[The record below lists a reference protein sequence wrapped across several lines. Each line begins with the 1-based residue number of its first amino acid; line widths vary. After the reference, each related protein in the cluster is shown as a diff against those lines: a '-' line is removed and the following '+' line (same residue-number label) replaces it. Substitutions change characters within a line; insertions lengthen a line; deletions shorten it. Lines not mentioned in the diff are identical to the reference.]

1 MHETRS
7 MKEIIREALAE
18 DLGLQGDITS
28 KALFDDRTTARA
40 VIRSKE
46 TGILSGAYLIR
57 PVFREIDKRVTVTPL
72 RKEGAGLHNGAEIC
86 RIQGPIRSILA
97 GERTVLNFLQRLSGI
112 ATTTARFVSRIQG
125 TRATLLDTRKT
136 TPLLRLLEKR
146 AVAAGGGSNHRFG
159 LFDMILI
166 KDTHVRA
173 AGSPA
178 QAVALAQQ
186 YRRSRP
192 AIKIEVEVQSPE
204 EFYNA
209 VSSGPDRIMLDN
221 MRLKDMRTCVA
232 FNKKLKKPVFLE
244 ASGNV
249 TLENIRAIAATGV
262 DFISSGAITH
272 SARALD
278 IHLIIL

>member
-7 MKEIIREALAE
+7 IKKIIREALAE

-28 KALFDDRTTARA
+28 KALFDNTTTARA

-46 TGILSGAYLIR
+46 TGILSGAYLIW
-57 PVFREIDKRVTVTPL
+57 PVFREIDKRVTVTPM
-72 RKEGAGLHNGAEIC
+72 RTEGAVLHTGAEIC

-112 ATTTARFVSRIQG
+112 ATATARFVSRIRG

-166 KDTHVRA
+166 KDTHVKA

-178 QAVALAQQ
+178 QAVALAQR
-186 YRRSRP
+186 YRRSHP
-192 AIKIEVEVQSPE
+192 AIQIEVEVQSPE
-204 EFYNA
+204 EFYDA

-221 MRLKDMRTCVA
+221 MCCQEMRTCVA
-232 FNKKLKKPVFLE
+232 YNNKLKKPVCLE

-249 TLENIRAIAATGV
+249 TLENIRAIAKTGV
-262 DFISSGAITH
+262 DYISSGAITH
-272 SARALD
+272 SASALD
-278 IHLIIL
+278 IHLVIL